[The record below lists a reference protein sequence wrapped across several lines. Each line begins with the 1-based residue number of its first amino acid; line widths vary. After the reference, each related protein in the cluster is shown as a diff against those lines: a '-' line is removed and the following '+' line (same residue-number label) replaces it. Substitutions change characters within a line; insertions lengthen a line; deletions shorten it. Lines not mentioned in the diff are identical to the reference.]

1 MFLHDTET
9 TGLLAT
15 DAAIVE
21 MSDGTSETGIAG
33 RGAAVA
39 LPCGNGTRTADE
51 TAACTKDSIIS
62 SGRTARRSTGTGV
75 WGWEHNSKQGWHIS
89 DSPVMNASLPS
100 SSGLYEERPNY
111 KFKSLNHRRPPH
123 ESFATK
129 VQEFASV
136 SLGAACSTTA
146 NQSRRMMS
154 LLFCQSQAALTK
166 VSPALALQR
175 ENETSHHACRGQR

>member
-1 MFLHDTET
+1 MFLHDIET

-33 RGAAVA
+33 RGVVAAP
-39 LPCGNGTRTADE
+39 PCGNGTRTADE
-51 TAACTKDSIIS
+51 IAACTKDSIIS
-62 SGRTARRSTGTGV
+62 NGRTARRSTGTGV
-75 WGWEHNSKQGWHIS
+75 WGWEHNSKQGWYIS
-89 DSPVMNASLPS
+89 DSPIMNASLPS

-111 KFKSLNHRRPPH
+111 KVKSLNHRRPPH

-129 VQEFASV
+129 AREFASV
-136 SLGAACSTTA
+136 SLGAAYSVTA

-154 LLFCQSQAALTK
+154 LPFYQSRAALTM
-166 VSPALALQR
+166 VFPALALWR
-175 ENETSHHACRGQR
+175 KN